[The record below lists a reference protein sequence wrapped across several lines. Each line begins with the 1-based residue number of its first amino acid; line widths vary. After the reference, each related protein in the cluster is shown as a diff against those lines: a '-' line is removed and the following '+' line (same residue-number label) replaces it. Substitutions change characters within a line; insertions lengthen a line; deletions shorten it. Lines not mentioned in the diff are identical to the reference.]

1 MQLKT
6 SEYLCVVVQQ
16 QKEGCRLVVKRSS
29 EENICTYERE
39 AIT

>member
-16 QKEGCRLVVKRSS
+16 QKEGRRLVVERSS
-29 EENICTYERE
+29 EENICTYETE
-39 AIT
+39 VIT